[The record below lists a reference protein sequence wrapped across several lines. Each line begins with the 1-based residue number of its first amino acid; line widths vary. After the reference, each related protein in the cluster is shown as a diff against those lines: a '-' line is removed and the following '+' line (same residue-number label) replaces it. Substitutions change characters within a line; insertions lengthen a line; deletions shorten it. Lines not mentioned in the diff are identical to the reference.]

1 MSLKGFSASYMAV
14 ERVAGSENVNRNN
27 PELVTPFPGSL
38 KTIYSN
44 KLSNSDDNDEEQ
56 VSAAV
61 KMQYET
67 YKEFQQNNRKKKQ

>member
-1 MSLKGFSASYMAV
+1 MSLKGFSASYKAV
-14 ERVAGSENVNRNN
+14 ERVVGGENVNKNSQ
-27 PELVTPFPGSL
+27 ELVTPFPGSL

-56 VSAAV
+56 VSAAG
-61 KMQYET
+61 KKQYET